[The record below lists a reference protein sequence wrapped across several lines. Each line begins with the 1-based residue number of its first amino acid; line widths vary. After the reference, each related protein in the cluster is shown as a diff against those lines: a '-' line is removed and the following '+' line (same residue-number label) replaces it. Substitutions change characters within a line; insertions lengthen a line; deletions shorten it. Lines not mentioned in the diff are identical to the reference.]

1 VCDHACVLARGQLT
15 AHRYVGL
22 AGSVALAW
30 SAFQVG
36 ARPGRA
42 DADGLPSLAQTP
54 AVLIFVAGLVTL
66 TAAWWRI
73 GVVTTRPGGA
83 SLTGRWMLV
92 TAALWA
98 LPLLVAPPLAS
109 RDVYA
114 YACQGAVLAAGLDPT
129 AVTPD
134 ALPCPWLDS
143 APLVW
148 RDAPSPYGPLFTL
161 LSAAAAA
168 VSGGNVAVAVGV
180 LRLVALAG
188 VLLATGYGR
197 RLARACGVNT
207 ARAAWLGL
215 AGPTVA
221 MHAIAGAHNDALLTG
236 LAGAA
241 LAVAIARRGIVA
253 GVLLGLAAAVKIT
266 ALVALPFAVLLLVPA
281 PRAWR
286 RLLRPGAIVVATTA
300 LTYAALAVPTGLGL
314 GNLRGLVRAG
324 ELVQWTSI
332 PTAMGMSVGYAL
344 RAVGFDAGH
353 DSGTGYDA
361 AVAVARVAGLA
372 AAIVAVVA
380 VWLMAWRSPSDRIR
394 LAVAGTGVAFA
405 VVALFG
411 PVFYPWYALTPLAL
425 LAVSTVDEKVRVRLA
440 AASAV
445 LAFLILP
452 DGTGLA
458 AGTKLVG
465 ALAVT
470 TAVVAVAVRC
480 ALRRSRTAHRNPPT
494 RSTATGL

>member
-1 VCDHACVLARGQLT
+1 MCDHACVLARGRLT
-15 AHRYVGL
+15 ALRYVGL
-22 AGSVALAW
+22 AGSVALTLG
-30 SAFQVG
+30 AFQVG

-42 DADGLPSLAQTP
+42 EADGLPGLAQTP

-73 GVVTTRPGGA
+73 GVITAPPGGA
-83 SLTGRWMLV
+83 TLTGRWMLV
-92 TAALWA
+92 TAGLWA
-98 LPLLVAPPLAS
+98 LPLLAAPPLAS

-114 YACQGAVLAAGLDPT
+114 YACQGAVFAAGLDPT
-129 AVTPD
+129 AVAPD

-143 APLVW
+143 APMVW

-161 LSAAAAA
+161 LSAGAAV
-168 VSGGNVAVAVGV
+168 VSGGNIAVAIGV

-188 VLLATGYGR
+188 VLLATWCGR
-197 RLARACGVNT
+197 RLAQACGANA

-215 AGPTVA
+215 AGPLVA

-236 LAGAA
+236 LVVAA
-241 LAVAIARRGIVA
+241 LALAIARRGTVA

-266 ALVALPFAVLLLVPA
+266 ALAALPFVVLLLVPA

-286 RLLRPGAIVVATTA
+286 RLLRPGAVVVSTTA

-314 GNLRGLVRAG
+314 GFLRGLVRAG
-324 ELVQWTSI
+324 ELIQWTSI
-332 PTAMGMSVGYAL
+332 PTAVGMSVGYAL
-344 RAVGFDAGH
+344 RAAGVDA
-353 DSGTGYDA
+353 YDIG
-361 AVAVARVAGLA
+361 VAVGRLAGLA
-372 AAIVAVVA
+372 FAIVAVVGT
-380 VWLMAWRSPSDRIR
+380 WLMAWRAPSDRIR
-394 LAVAGTGVAFA
+394 LAVAGAGVAFA

-425 LAVSTVDEKVRVRLA
+425 LAVSTVDEKVRPWLA

-458 AGTKLVG
+458 PRTKLVG

-480 ALRRSRTAHRNPPT
+480 ALRRSRATRHPPT
-494 RSTATGL
+494 RSTATGS